1 MSVMTAGEL
10 LVRITPDTT
19 GFAPE
24 LRQKAEAAARAVT
37 ADVRVDPNTQGL
49 ARDLRTAASRV
60 SAQANVDV
68 DVNPDVTGLAGEVNR
83 AAERATAGV
92 AINVP
97 VVPSTT
103 GLAASVAGQ
112 GTAAAAAAGTAGT
125 KAGKAAGAG
134 MLAGMKGMLGPLA
147 AVGGAAAGLSV
158 IKGSIAAASDLGETQ
173 SKVNQIFG
181 TEGAA
186 ALNKFA
192 ATSSTALGQTKQ
204 QALDASA
211 TFGIFGKSANLQG
224 PELAG
229 FSSGLTTLA
238 TDMASFGNTSVEDA
252 IGAIGGALRGE
263 TEPIRR
269 YGVMLDA
276 DTIAMQ
282 AFNMGLVKST
292 VDAGKVAQATK
303 ALAEQKAK
311 AAEASKKYGAGS
323 QEAAYETAMVESA
336 QIKLGKAME
345 GVKEKMTPQAKVLAT
360 QALLMK
366 QTKDQQGDFARTS
379 GGLANQQRILSAQ
392 WGNMK
397 TTLGTALLP
406 AITAVVTKFN
416 EWMPKIMAFGKQ
428 VGAFLAPVK
437 AAFQNLFG
445 GDAAGGGPGA
455 QLAGIAAA
463 FQGLWATIQPILQQI
478 GAALSAAW
486 ATIGPEVT
494 KVFGYVQTYVT
505 SVLGIIAEVIR
516 KVTGVIRIVWEKW
529 GTGITNFVTM
539 VFGKIVGIV
548 SGVMQAISGVVRTIL
563 AVLKGDWSGAW
574 QGLVDVV
581 KGIWK
586 VIQNAVT
593 GGIRAVGGIVDGLW
607 ALFKTAGVNI
617 VKGLWAGIGSVAKW
631 LGDKFTGFFSGLPG
645 IVKRI
650 FGIDSPSK
658 VMAGFGVNM
667 VQGMVVGMD
676 RQRPAL
682 VQALNGLVPTDMPTP
697 TFAATPGRTGAAQ
710 ATTAVPLQV
719 PTALLTSA
727 ATGAATRNVTFETH
741 LHGVQGNNELVR
753 RTPLEIRK
761 AAFLAG
767 VTV

>member
-37 ADVRVDPNTQGL
+37 ADVRVDPNTRGL
-49 ARDLRTAASRV
+49 ASELRTAASKV

-68 DVNPDVTGLAGEVNR
+68 DVDPDVTGLAGEVNR

-134 MLAGMKGMLGPLA
+134 MLVGMKGMLGPLA

-158 IKGSIAAASDLGETQ
+158 IKGSISAASDLGETQ

-186 ALNKFA
+186 ALDKFA

-211 TFGIFGKSANLQG
+211 TFGIFGKSAG
-224 PELAG
+224 MEGAELAG
-229 FSSGLTTLA
+229 FSSNLTALA
-238 TDMASFGNTSVEDA
+238 TDMASFGNTSVEEA

-269 YGVMLDA
+269 FGVMLSQDE
-276 DTIAMQ
+276 IALQ
-282 AFNMGLVKST
+282 AFNMGLVKTT

-303 ALAEQKAK
+303 ALNEQKAK
-311 AAEASKKYGAGS
+311 AAAAEKKYGAGS

-336 QIKLGKAME
+336 QIKLGKAMD
-345 GVKEKMTPQAKVLAT
+345 GVKDKMTPQAKIMAT
-360 QALLMK
+360 QALVMK
-366 QTKDQQGDFARTS
+366 QTKDQQGDFAKTS
-379 GGLANQQRILSAQ
+379 GGLANQQRILAAQ

-397 TTLGTALLP
+397 TQLGTALLP

-428 VGAFLAPVK
+428 VGAFLGPVK

-445 GDAAGGGPGA
+445 GGEAGGGGPGA
-455 QLAGIAAA
+455 QLQGIADA
-463 FQGLWATIQPILQQI
+463 FKGLWSTIQPILQQI
-478 GAALSAAW
+478 GAALATAW
-486 ATIGPEVT
+486 ETVGPQVTAT
-494 KVFGYVQTYVT
+494 FGYAKEYIT
-505 SVLGIIAEVIR
+505 SVLGVIAEVIK

-539 VFGKIVGIV
+539 VFGKIVGII
-548 SGVMQAISGVVRTIL
+548 SGVMQAAAGIVRTVL
-563 AVLKGDWSGAW
+563 AVLKGDWRGAW
-574 QGLVDVV
+574 EGLVEVV

-586 VIQNAVT
+586 AISNAVT

-617 VKGLWAGIGSVAKW
+617 VKGLWAGIGSVAGW
-631 LGDKFTGFFSGLPG
+631 LGSKFSEFFSKLPL
-645 IVKRI
+645 IVRKI
-650 FGIDSPSK
+650 FGLASPSK
-658 VMAGFGVNM
+658 LMAGYGVNI
-667 VQGMVVGMD
+667 VQGMVVGME

-682 VQALNGLVPTDMPTP
+682 LTAYERLRPS
-697 TFAATPGRTGAAQ
+697 TGAAPSDW
-710 ATTAVPLQV
+710 AASTPNM
-719 PTALLTSA
+719 ALLSA
-727 ATGAATRNVTFETH
+727 SLASGQAGRSVTFETH

-767 VTV
+767 VTA